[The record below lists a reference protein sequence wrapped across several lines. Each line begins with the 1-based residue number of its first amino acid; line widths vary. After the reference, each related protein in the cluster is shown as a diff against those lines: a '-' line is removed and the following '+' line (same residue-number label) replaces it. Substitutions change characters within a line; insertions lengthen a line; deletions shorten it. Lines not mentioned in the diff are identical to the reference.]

1 MHDTISLIHF
11 VKALK
16 RRFLQAVTKLCKVTM
31 LFAGSFGAAR
41 TIQMFKADNSVQISV
56 EVPSQYDKG
65 ETTQQI
71 VIKVIYA

>member
-1 MHDTISLIHF
+1 M
-11 VKALK
+11 
-16 RRFLQAVTKLCKVTM
+16 M

-41 TIQMFKADNSVQISV
+41 TIQMFKANNSVQVSV

-65 ETTQQI
+65 KITPQI